1 MWYTGYMGYSK
12 DFKVS
17 VVKYHFKGNTIV
29 QAANVFSVA
38 ERTVKQWKSELK
50 RNGELQER
58 KVQDREYLR
67 KITPERIDEFL
78 ARFPDGNQQEMAEY
92 FGCKA
97 PSVTIALKKFGYTKK
112 KNKSDTTKPM
122 SPSARFI
129 WIKSPE

>member
-1 MWYTGYMGYSK
+1 MGYSK

-29 QAANVFSVA
+29 QTADIFSIA

-58 KVQDREYLR
+58 KVQNREHLR

-78 ARFPDGNQQEMAEY
+78 AKFPDGNQREMAEY
-92 FGCKA
+92 FGCTVS
-97 PSVTIALKKFGYTKK
+97 SVTVALKKFGYTKK
-112 KNKSDTTKPM
+112 KNKSDIMKPM
-122 SPSARFI
+122 RSSARFI
-129 WIKSPE
+129 WIRSAE